1 MLSCSAFD
9 LRQTYVRAQ
18 VSNLLEITLSPN
30 PHSPS
35 MISPANVKRHIWQRF
50 SGFPLPSQG
59 RHLGSYPCIQSSS
72 SLKLPWNSGGF
83 HLTAESA
90 GHTENQERR
99 QNSTCRTQNRTTESI
114 PQTITT
120 QPFSSNLRHSFYWWN
135 WTYSRQWQELQH
147 TSPGQVWVQNVPQD
161 KYSTECPPLME
172 NAEMPGSLVIKQV
185 TKTRRPI
192 GPLSSYRKGHS
203 SSFNMSSVWVP
214 ILWKEGYKGTV
225 CEMGVLHMQASE
237 QAWTWCSFIH
247 SALGTI

>member
-30 PHSPS
+30 PHSPN

-50 SGFPLPSQG
+50 SGFPLPSRG
-59 RHLGSYPCIQSSS
+59 RHLGSCPCIQSSC

-99 QNSTCRTQNRTTESI
+99 QNSTCRTQNGTTESI

-120 QPFSSNLRHSFYWWN
+120 QPFSSNWDILFIDEIELTADSDRS
-135 WTYSRQWQELQH
+135 YSTHR
-147 TSPGQVWVQNVPQD
+147 QD
-161 KYSTECPPLME
+161 KYEYKMSHRTNTAQ
-172 NAEMPGSLVIKQV
+172 NAH
-185 TKTRRPI
+185 
-192 GPLSSYRKGHS
+192 LSWKMRKCQGA
-203 SSFNMSSVWVP
+203 
-214 ILWKEGYKGTV
+214 LW
-225 CEMGVLHMQASE
+225 
-237 QAWTWCSFIH
+237 
-247 SALGTI
+247 